1 MGQQSVQKQNYSN
14 ENFDFCTG
22 GFYGLLNGGIEL
34 FLSFESYPLKMSDQ
48 YSESD
53 DDINEFVASDD
64 TEEFSNEEYEDYE
77 DSEDD
82 RLNRILNSESS
93 NSDSEYDSEES
104 EIEEEIIELPKKPRK
119 PKAVKV
125 EPPSEEQSLKR
136 TAEDSGINDKDD
148 SNAKKSCIEENPST
162 SELKAE
168 IPSTSSE
175 LLGTDNSSTG
185 ELKKEDNN
193 LGTETENPSTSELVP
208 ENALTTSE
216 LGTGPSSSTVELNK
230 EFAGPPEIMVPQETT
245 NPENPLTTSEMV
257 PETLTSEELKT
268 KNDPSLSELGVGN
281 HLTPELGPGNHLTS
295 SLGTENF
302 SKPRLEMENP
312 NWQSKKKSF

>member
-34 FLSFESYPLKMSDQ
+34 FLSIESYPLKMSDQ

-125 EPPSEEQSLKR
+125 EPPSDEQSLKR
-136 TAEDSGINDKDD
+136 TAEDSGINDDKDD
-148 SNAKKSCIEENPST
+148 SNAKKSCIEENPTT
-162 SELKAE
+162 SELKPE

-175 LLGTDNSSTG
+175 LGTDNSSTG
-185 ELKKEDNN
+185 ELKKDNN
-193 LGTETENPSTSELVP
+193 LGTETENPSTSNLVT
-208 ENALTTSE
+208 ENALTTSV
-216 LGTGPSSSTVELNK
+216 L
-230 EFAGPPEIMVPQETT
+230 ET
-245 NPENPLTTSEMV
+245 ENS
-257 PETLTSEELKT
+257 
-268 KNDPSLSELGVGN
+268 
-281 HLTPELGPGNHLTS
+281 TS
-295 SLGTENF
+295 SQFG
-302 SKPRLEMENP
+302 
-312 NWQSKKKSF
+312 

>member
-208 ENALTTSE
+208 ENALTTSVLETESSTSSRFGKENSSTSE
-216 LGTGPSSSTVELNK
+216 LGTGPNSSTVELSK
-230 EFAGPPEIMVPQETT
+230 EFAGPSEIMVPQGTT
-245 NPENPLTTSEMV
+245 APENTLTTSELMT
-257 PETLTSEELKT
+257 ERCSEELKP
-268 KNDPSLSELGVGN
+268 KNDPSFSELGA
-281 HLTPELGPGNHLTS
+281 
-295 SLGTENF
+295 ENF
-302 SKPRLEMENP
+302 SKPTLEMENP
-312 NWQSKKKSF
+312 NWQ

>member
-1 MGQQSVQKQNYSN
+1 MGARQIFSQQSVQQQNFSN

-22 GFYGLLNGGIEL
+22 GFYGLLNGGIES
-34 FLSFESYPLKMSDQ
+34 FLRIESYPLKMSDQ

-125 EPPSEEQSLKR
+125 EPPSDEQSLKR

-148 SNAKKSCIEENPST
+148 FNAKKSCIEENPT
-162 SELKAE
+162 TLGLKPE
-168 IPSTSSE
+168 NPSTSSE

-185 ELKKEDNN
+185 ELKKEDNR
-193 LGTETENPSTSELVP
+193 TETENPS
-208 ENALTTSE
+208 
-216 LGTGPSSSTVELNK
+216 
-230 EFAGPPEIMVPQETT
+230 
-245 NPENPLTTSEMV
+245 
-257 PETLTSEELKT
+257 
-268 KNDPSLSELGVGN
+268 
-281 HLTPELGPGNHLTS
+281 
-295 SLGTENF
+295 
-302 SKPRLEMENP
+302 
-312 NWQSKKKSF
+312 

>member
-1 MGQQSVQKQNYSN
+1 MGQQSVQQQNFSN

-104 EIEEEIIELPKKPRK
+104 EIEEEIIELPRK

-125 EPPSEEQSLKR
+125 EPPSDEQSLKR

-148 SNAKKSCIEENPST
+148 SNAKKSCIEENPTT
-162 SELKAE
+162 SELKSE
-168 IPSTSSE
+168 NPSTSSE

-185 ELKKEDNN
+185 ESKKADNN

-208 ENALTTSE
+208 ETALTTSVLE
-216 LGTGPSSSTVELNK
+216 TESSTSSRFGKENSSTSKLGTGPNSSTVELSK
-230 EFAGPPEIMVPQETT
+230 EFAGPSEIMVTQ
-245 NPENPLTTSEMV
+245 V
-257 PETLTSEELKT
+257 T
-268 KNDPSLSELGVGN
+268 K
-281 HLTPELGPGNHLTS
+281 
-295 SLGTENF
+295 
-302 SKPRLEMENP
+302 
-312 NWQSKKKSF
+312 